1 MLDKFKKTKC
11 FPKVK
16 ETAPY
21 KAVRFVYYKTR
32 RIKKKIKKPFIK
44 LYKFFTLR
52 NAEGA

>member
-32 RIKKKIKKPFIK
+32 RIKKKITIW
-44 LYKFFTLR
+44 TLF
-52 NAEGA
+52 A